1 MYIALLEDDQDQR
14 DTISMVLETAR
25 HDVQAFEAGAALI
38 EAAKRERFDL
48 FILDWMLPDIR
59 GDKVLRWLREN
70 LGWDVP
76 VLMLTSNGDETSLV
90 SALRGG
96 ADDYVVKPAK
106 SMELLA
112 RIEVLGRRGTNTGVS
127 AMHLGAYEVDSERRT
142 LRLHGDTVDLTQK
155 EFDLAAYLFRHPGK
169 LLSRMKLL
177 EAVWGIHADVD
188 TRTVDTH
195 VSRIRRK
202 LQLKASNGWQLTPV
216 YGCGYRLERAE
227 AR

>member
-1 MYIALLEDDQDQR
+1 MYIALLEDDPDQR
-14 DTISMVLETAR
+14 DTIAMVLETAR
-25 HDVQAFEAGAALI
+25 HDVQAFERGTDLI
-38 EAAKRERFDL
+38 EAAKKERFDL
-48 FILDWMLPDIR
+48 FILDWILPDIR

-76 VLMLTSNGDETSLV
+76 ILMLTTNNDEASLV
-90 SALRGG
+90 AALRGG

-112 RIEVLGRRGTNTGVS
+112 RIEVLGRRGSSSGVS
-127 AMHLGAYEVDSERRT
+127 AMHLGAYEVDTERRT
-142 LRLHGDTVDLTQK
+142 LRLHGSPVDLTQK
-155 EFDLAAYLFRHPGK
+155 EFDLAAHLFRNPGK
-169 LLSRMKLL
+169 LLSRVKLL
-177 EAVWGIHADVD
+177 EAIWGIHADVD

-216 YGCGYRLERAE
+216 YGCGYRLERAN
-227 AR
+227 AK